1 MPTIDKLTE
10 SLSTYLD
17 QDKIV
22 LVRQAYEKAKAAH
35 EGQYRRS
42 GDPYIVHP
50 VAVSEIV
57 AAFGGTKEMIAAAL
71 LHDTIE
77 DTNVTREQIAEEF
90 GWKIFKLVVELTDV
104 TKPEDG
110 NRATRKAIEAKRL
123 GMASKE
129 AQMIKLADLI
139 DNTKSIVKHDPKFAK
154 VYIQEKIDLLEAM
167 DKVHGTD
174 LYMKAN
180 LQLQEIHD

>member
-1 MPTIDKLTE
+1 MTLIKRALE
-10 SLSTYLD
+10 FST
-17 QDKIV
+17 
-22 LVRQAYEKAKAAH
+22 AAH
-35 EGQYRRS
+35 AAVGQKRKYT
-42 GDPYIVHP
+42 GDDYIVHP
-50 VAVSEIV
+50 IAVSEIV
-57 AAFGGTKEMIAAAL
+57 AAFGGTKEMVAAAL
-71 LHDTIE
+71 LHDTVE

-139 DNTKSIVKHDPKFAK
+139 DNTKTIFKYDPKFAK
-154 VYIQEKIDLLEAM
+154 VYRQEKIDLLEAM
-167 DKVHGTD
+167 DKVHSTD

-180 LQLQEIHD
+180 LQLQEMHD

>member
-1 MPTIDKLTE
+1 MTLIDKALKF
-10 SLSTYLD
+10 ST
-17 QDKIV
+17 
-22 LVRQAYEKAKAAH
+22 AAH
-35 EGQYRRS
+35 AAVNHKRKYTGE
-42 GDPYIVHP
+42 DYIVHP
-50 VAVSEIV
+50 IAVSNLVKEN
-57 AAFGGTKEMIAAAL
+57 GGTDEMIAAAL
-71 LHDTIE
+71 LHDTVE

-129 AQMIKLADLI
+129 AQTIKLADLI
-139 DNTKSIVKHDPKFAK
+139 DNTKTIFKYDPKFAK
-154 VYIQEKIDLLEAM
+154 VYIQEKIALLEAM

-180 LQLQEIHD
+180 LQLQEMHD

>member
-1 MPTIDKLTE
+1 MTLIDKALKF
-10 SLSTYLD
+10 ST
-17 QDKIV
+17 
-22 LVRQAYEKAKAAH
+22 AAH
-35 EGQYRRS
+35 AAVNQKRKYTGE
-42 GDPYIVHP
+42 DYIVHP
-50 VAVSEIV
+50 IAVSNLVKEN
-57 AAFGGTKEMIAAAL
+57 GGTDEMIAAAL
-71 LHDTIE
+71 LHDTVE
-77 DTNVTREQIAEEF
+77 DTDVTREQIAEEF

-139 DNTKSIVKHDPKFAK
+139 DNTKTIVKHDPKFAK
-154 VYIQEKIDLLEAM
+154 VYIQEKIALLEAM

-180 LQLQEIHD
+180 LQLQEMHD

>member
-1 MPTIDKLTE
+1 MELISKALKF
-10 SLSTYLD
+10 ST
-17 QDKIV
+17 
-22 LVRQAYEKAKAAH
+22 AAH
-35 EGQYRRS
+35 AAVGQKRKYT
-42 GDPYIVHP
+42 GEDYIVHP
-50 VAVSEIV
+50 IAVSEIV
-57 AAFGGTKEMIAAAL
+57 AAFGGSKEMVAAAL
-71 LHDTIE
+71 LHDTLE
-77 DTNVTREQIAEEF
+77 DTNVTKEQIAEEF

-139 DNTKSIVKHDPKFAK
+139 DNTKTIFKYDPKSAK
-154 VYIQEKIDLLEAM
+154 VYRQEKIDLLEAM

-180 LQLQEIHD
+180 LQLQEMHD

>member
-1 MPTIDKLTE
+1 MIDKALKF
-10 SLSTYLD
+10 ST
-17 QDKIV
+17 
-22 LVRQAYEKAKAAH
+22 AAH
-35 EGQYRRS
+35 AAVNQKRKYTGE
-42 GDPYIVHP
+42 DYIVHP
-50 VAVSEIV
+50 IAVSNLVKEN
-57 AAFGGTKEMIAAAL
+57 GGTDEMIAAAL
-71 LHDTIE
+71 LHDTVE
-77 DTNVTREQIAEEF
+77 DTDVTREQIAEEF

-129 AQMIKLADLI
+129 AQTIKLADLI
-139 DNTKSIVKHDPKFAK
+139 DNTKTIFKHDPKFAK
-154 VYIQEKIDLLEAM
+154 VYIQEKIALLEAM

-180 LQLQEIHD
+180 LQLQEMHD

>member
-1 MPTIDKLTE
+1 MELINKALKF
-10 SLSTYLD
+10 ST
-17 QDKIV
+17 
-22 LVRQAYEKAKAAH
+22 AAH
-35 EGQYRRS
+35 AAVNQKRKYTGE
-42 GDPYIVHP
+42 DYIVHP
-50 VAVSEIV
+50 IAVSNIV
-57 AAFGGTKEMIAAAL
+57 KENGGTEDMIAAAL
-71 LHDTIE
+71 LHDTVE
-77 DTNVTREQIAEEF
+77 DTKVTREQIAEEF

-110 NRATRKAIEAKRL
+110 NRQIRKAIEAKRL

-139 DNTKSIVKHDPKFAK
+139 DNTKSIFEHDPKFAK
-154 VYIQEKIDLLEAM
+154 VYRQEKIDLLEAM

-180 LQLQEIHD
+180 LQLQEMHD

>member
-1 MPTIDKLTE
+1 MELINKALKF
-10 SLSTYLD
+10 ST
-17 QDKIV
+17 
-22 LVRQAYEKAKAAH
+22 AAH
-35 EGQYRRS
+35 AAVNQKRKYT
-42 GDPYIVHP
+42 GDDYIVHP
-50 VAVSEIV
+50 IAVSNIV
-57 AAFGGTKEMIAAAL
+57 KENGGTEDMIAAAL

-77 DTNVTREQIAEEF
+77 DTNVTKEQIAEEF

-104 TKPEDG
+104 TKPADG
-110 NRATRKAIEAKRL
+110 NRATRKDIEAKRL

-139 DNTKSIVKHDPKFAK
+139 DNTKSIFEHDPKFAK
-154 VYIQEKIDLLEAM
+154 VYRQEKINLLEAM

-180 LQLQEIHD
+180 LQLMEVHE

>member
-1 MPTIDKLTE
+1 MDWTTLLKLEDMQLIDRALE
-10 SLSTYLD
+10 FST
-17 QDKIV
+17 
-22 LVRQAYEKAKAAH
+22 AAH
-35 EGQYRRS
+35 AAVNQKRKYT
-42 GDPYIVHP
+42 GDDYIVHP

-71 LHDTIE
+71 LHDTVE

-90 GWKIFKLVVELTDV
+90 GWKVFKLVVELTDV

-139 DNTKSIVKHDPKFAK
+139 DNTKSILEHDPKFAE
-154 VYIQEKIDLLEAM
+154 VYIKEKVDLLEAM

-180 LQLQEIHD
+180 LQLMEMHD

>member
-1 MPTIDKLTE
+1 MTLIKRALE
-10 SLSTYLD
+10 FST
-17 QDKIV
+17 
-22 LVRQAYEKAKAAH
+22 AAH
-35 EGQYRRS
+35 AAVGQKRKYT
-42 GDPYIVHP
+42 GEDYIAHP
-50 VAVSEIV
+50 IAVSEIV
-57 AAFGGTKEMIAAAL
+57 AAFGGSKEMVAAAL
-71 LHDTIE
+71 LHDTLE
-77 DTNVTREQIAEEF
+77 DTNVTKEQIAEEF

-139 DNTKSIVKHDPKFAK
+139 DNTKTIFKYDPKFAK
-154 VYIQEKIDLLEAM
+154 VYRQEKIDLLEAM

-180 LQLQEIHD
+180 LQLQEMHD

>member
-1 MPTIDKLTE
+1 MDRSTLLKLE
-10 SLSTYLD
+10 DMELINKALKFST
-17 QDKIV
+17 
-22 LVRQAYEKAKAAH
+22 AAH
-35 EGQYRRS
+35 AAVNQKRKYT
-42 GDPYIVHP
+42 GDDYIVHP
-50 VAVSEIV
+50 IAVSNIV
-57 AAFGGTKEMIAAAL
+57 KENGGTEDMIAAAL

-77 DTNVTREQIAEEF
+77 DTNVTKEQIAEEF

-104 TKPEDG
+104 TKPADG

-139 DNTKSIVKHDPKFAK
+139 DNTKSIFEHDPKFAK
-154 VYIQEKIDLLEAM
+154 VYRQEKINLLEAM

-180 LQLQEIHD
+180 LQLMEVHE

>member
-1 MPTIDKLTE
+1 MELIRRALE
-10 SLSTYLD
+10 FST
-17 QDKIV
+17 
-22 LVRQAYEKAKAAH
+22 AAH
-35 EGQYRRS
+35 AAVGQKRKYT
-42 GDPYIVHP
+42 GEDYIVHP
-50 VAVSEIV
+50 IAVSEIV
-57 AAFGGTKEMIAAAL
+57 AAFGGSKEMVAAAL
-71 LHDTIE
+71 LHDTVE

-139 DNTKSIVKHDPKFAK
+139 DNTKTIVKHDPKFAK
-154 VYIQEKIDLLEAM
+154 VHIQEKIDLLEAM

-180 LQLQEIHD
+180 LQLQEMHD

>member
-1 MPTIDKLTE
+1 MNGGK
-10 SLSTYLD
+10 
-17 QDKIV
+17 K
-22 LVRQAYEKAKAAH
+22 KN
-35 EGQYRRS
+35 
-42 GDPYIVHP
+42 
-50 VAVSEIV
+50 
-57 AAFGGTKEMIAAAL
+57 GGTDEMTLAL
-71 LHDTIE
+71 LHDT
-77 DTNVTREQIAEEF
+77 DTNVTKEQIAEEF

-129 AQMIKLADLI
+129 AQTIKLADLI
-139 DNTKSIVKHDPKFAK
+139 DNTKTIFKHDPKFAK
-154 VYIQEKIDLLEAM
+154 VYKQEKIALLEAM

-180 LQLQEIHD
+180 LQLQEMYD

>member
-1 MPTIDKLTE
+1 MTLIDKALKF
-10 SLSTYLD
+10 ST
-17 QDKIV
+17 
-22 LVRQAYEKAKAAH
+22 AAH
-35 EGQYRRS
+35 AAVNQKRKYTGE
-42 GDPYIVHP
+42 DYIVHP
-50 VAVSEIV
+50 IAVSNLVKEN
-57 AAFGGTKEMIAAAL
+57 GGTDEMIAAAL
-71 LHDTIE
+71 LHDTVE

-129 AQMIKLADLI
+129 AQTIKLADLI
-139 DNTKSIVKHDPKFAK
+139 DNTKTIFKYDPKFAK
-154 VYIQEKIDLLEAM
+154 VYIQEKIALLEAM

-180 LQLQEIHD
+180 LQLQEMHD

>member
-1 MPTIDKLTE
+1 MTLIDKALKF
-10 SLSTYLD
+10 ST
-17 QDKIV
+17 
-22 LVRQAYEKAKAAH
+22 AAH
-35 EGQYRRS
+35 AAVNQKRKYTGE
-42 GDPYIVHP
+42 DYIVHP
-50 VAVSEIV
+50 IAVSNLVKEN
-57 AAFGGTKEMIAAAL
+57 GGTDEMIAAAL
-71 LHDTIE
+71 LHDTVE

-90 GWKIFKLVVELTDV
+90 GWKVFKLVVELTDV

-129 AQMIKLADLI
+129 AQTIKLADLI
-139 DNTKSIVKHDPKFAK
+139 DNTKTIFKYDPKFAK
-154 VYIQEKIDLLEAM
+154 VYIQEKIALLEAM

-180 LQLQEIHD
+180 LQLQEMHD

>member
-1 MPTIDKLTE
+1 MIDKALKF
-10 SLSTYLD
+10 ST
-17 QDKIV
+17 
-22 LVRQAYEKAKAAH
+22 AAH
-35 EGQYRRS
+35 AAVNQKRKYTGE
-42 GDPYIVHP
+42 DYIVHP
-50 VAVSEIV
+50 IAVSNLVKEN
-57 AAFGGTKEMIAAAL
+57 GGTDEMIAAAL
-71 LHDTIE
+71 LHDTVE

-90 GWKIFKLVVELTDV
+90 GWKVFKLVVELTDV

-129 AQMIKLADLI
+129 AQTIKLADLI
-139 DNTKSIVKHDPKFAK
+139 DNTKTIFKYDPKFAK
-154 VYIQEKIDLLEAM
+154 VYIQEKIALLEAM

-180 LQLQEIHD
+180 LQLQEMYD

>member
-1 MPTIDKLTE
+1 MTLIDKALKF
-10 SLSTYLD
+10 ST
-17 QDKIV
+17 
-22 LVRQAYEKAKAAH
+22 AAH
-35 EGQYRRS
+35 AAVNQKRKYTGE
-42 GDPYIVHP
+42 DYIVHP
-50 VAVSEIV
+50 IAVSNLVKEN
-57 AAFGGTKEMIAAAL
+57 GGTDEMIAAAL
-71 LHDTIE
+71 LHDTVE

-90 GWKIFKLVVELTDV
+90 GWKVFKLVVELTDV

-129 AQMIKLADLI
+129 AQTIKLADLI
-139 DNTKSIVKHDPKFAK
+139 DNTKTILKYDPKFAK
-154 VYIQEKIDLLEAM
+154 VYIQEKIALLEAM

-180 LQLQEIHD
+180 LQLQEMHD

>member
-1 MPTIDKLTE
+1 MTLIDKALKF
-10 SLSTYLD
+10 ST
-17 QDKIV
+17 
-22 LVRQAYEKAKAAH
+22 AAH
-35 EGQYRRS
+35 AAVNQKRKYTGE
-42 GDPYIVHP
+42 DYIVHP
-50 VAVSEIV
+50 IAVSNLVKEN
-57 AAFGGTKEMIAAAL
+57 GGTDEMIAAAL
-71 LHDTIE
+71 LHDTVE

-90 GWKIFKLVVELTDV
+90 GWKVFKLVVELTDV

-129 AQMIKLADLI
+129 AQTIKLADLI
-139 DNTKSIVKHDPKFAK
+139 DNTKTIFKHDPKFAK
-154 VYIQEKIDLLEAM
+154 VYIQEKIALLEAM

-180 LQLQEIHD
+180 LQLQEMHD

>member
-1 MPTIDKLTE
+1 MKLINKA
-10 SLSTYLD
+10 LKFST
-17 QDKIV
+17 
-22 LVRQAYEKAKAAH
+22 AAH
-35 EGQYRRS
+35 AAVNQKRKYTGE
-42 GDPYIVHP
+42 DYIVHP
-50 VAVSEIV
+50 IAVSNIV
-57 AAFGGTKEMIAAAL
+57 KENGGTEDMIAAAL
-71 LHDTIE
+71 LHDTVE
-77 DTNVTREQIAEEF
+77 DTKVTREQIAEEF

-110 NRATRKAIEAKRL
+110 NRQIRKAIEAKRL

-139 DNTKSIVKHDPKFAK
+139 DNTKSIFEHDPKFAK
-154 VYIQEKIDLLEAM
+154 VYRQEKIDLLEAM

-180 LQLQEIHD
+180 LQLQEMHD

>member
-1 MPTIDKLTE
+1 MIDKALKF
-10 SLSTYLD
+10 ST
-17 QDKIV
+17 
-22 LVRQAYEKAKAAH
+22 AAH
-35 EGQYRRS
+35 AAVNQKRKYTGE
-42 GDPYIVHP
+42 DYIVHP
-50 VAVSEIV
+50 IAVSNLVKEN
-57 AAFGGTKEMIAAAL
+57 GGTDEMIAAAL
-71 LHDTIE
+71 LHDTVE

-90 GWKIFKLVVELTDV
+90 GWKVFKLVVELTDV

-129 AQMIKLADLI
+129 AQTIKLADLI
-139 DNTKSIVKHDPKFAK
+139 DNTKTIFKHDPKFAK
-154 VYIQEKIDLLEAM
+154 VYIQEKIALLEAM

>member
-1 MPTIDKLTE
+1 MELINKALKF
-10 SLSTYLD
+10 ST
-17 QDKIV
+17 
-22 LVRQAYEKAKAAH
+22 AAH
-35 EGQYRRS
+35 AAVNQKRKYT
-42 GDPYIVHP
+42 GDDYIVHP
-50 VAVSEIV
+50 IAVSNIV
-57 AAFGGTKEMIAAAL
+57 KENGGTEDMIAAAL
-71 LHDTIE
+71 LHDTLE
-77 DTNVTREQIAEEF
+77 DTNVTKEQIAEEF

-104 TKPEDG
+104 TKPADG

-139 DNTKSIVKHDPKFAK
+139 DNTKSIFEHDPKFAK
-154 VYIQEKIDLLEAM
+154 VYRQEKINLLEAM

-180 LQLQEIHD
+180 LQLMEVHE

>member
-1 MPTIDKLTE
+1 MNNALMD
-10 SLSTYLD
+10 
-17 QDKIV
+17 
-22 LVRQAYEKAKAAH
+22 
-35 EGQYRRS
+35 
-42 GDPYIVHP
+42 
-50 VAVSEIV
+50 VAVGLVSGAIKV
-57 AAFGGTKEMIAAAL
+57 VDLSVTLKS
-71 LHDTIE
+71 DTPIL
-77 DTNVTREQIAEEF
+77 QLPEEF

-129 AQMIKLADLI
+129 AQTIKLADLI
-139 DNTKSIVKHDPKFAK
+139 DNTKTIFKHDPKFAK
-154 VYIQEKIDLLEAM
+154 VYKQEKIALLEAM

-180 LQLQEIHD
+180 LQLQEMYD

>member
-1 MPTIDKLTE
+1 MELINKALKF
-10 SLSTYLD
+10 ST
-17 QDKIV
+17 
-22 LVRQAYEKAKAAH
+22 AAH
-35 EGQYRRS
+35 AAVNQKRKYTGE
-42 GDPYIVHP
+42 DYIVHP
-50 VAVSEIV
+50 IAVSNIV
-57 AAFGGTKEMIAAAL
+57 KENGGTEDMIAAAL
-71 LHDTIE
+71 LHDTVE
-77 DTNVTREQIAEEF
+77 DTKVTREQIAEEF

-110 NRATRKAIEAKRL
+110 NRQIRKAIEAKRL

-139 DNTKSIVKHDPKFAK
+139 DNTKSIFEHDPKFAK
-154 VYIQEKIDLLEAM
+154 VYRQEKIDLLEAM

-180 LQLQEIHD
+180 LQLQETYD

>member
-1 MPTIDKLTE
+1 MTLIDKALKF
-10 SLSTYLD
+10 ST
-17 QDKIV
+17 
-22 LVRQAYEKAKAAH
+22 AAH
-35 EGQYRRS
+35 AAVNQKRKYTGE
-42 GDPYIVHP
+42 DYIVHP
-50 VAVSEIV
+50 IAVSNLVKEN
-57 AAFGGTKEMIAAAL
+57 GGTDEMIAAAL
-71 LHDTIE
+71 LHDTVE
-77 DTNVTREQIAEEF
+77 DTDVTREQIAEEF

-129 AQMIKLADLI
+129 AQTIKLADLI
-139 DNTKSIVKHDPKFAK
+139 DNTKTIFKYDPKFAK
-154 VYIQEKIDLLEAM
+154 VYIQEKIALLEAM

-180 LQLQEIHD
+180 LQLQEMHD